1 MVKNHPEKIGNIK
14 TKISELV
21 DDMVLVNCRPIFSE
35 KFTSNYFKKLAA
47 ELSKNK
53 TYQFDYISA
62 MFACLDS
69 ITYYSRHIIDLSQQ
83 EIYYKELAQKDKDEL
98 LDFVCNYLMSIP
110 FSYDIKIPLNNIPLP
125 PFSLGRRLII
135 EQDVKAL
142 PSIGFALSGD
152 SKFVNTNICV
162 PTTGYYNIYEKD
174 HFMKEATIV
183 LSVLIYSLRERG
195 LIKRNYQKSARYTS
209 ALSPI
214 FNKKH
219 QVSEYS
225 AKIYNK
231 DYPNSIDDY
240 SFPIPVCMY
249 LEELGV
255 TDEISEDEVKRLAL
269 EVLQETTKLL
279 DDSTDEAQNIVS
291 AIDWCIQSEINTDKT
306 MSFLQTCMGLE
317 ALLGDN
323 NNDAGLTLTLT
334 DRCAYLI
341 GRGMVER
348 AEIKKEFKA
357 IYQLRSKLVHG
368 RMNKI
373 STQDR
378 ELCRKAIRYLKR
390 AISKEL
396 SYLMEIK

>member
-1 MVKNHPEKIGNIK
+1 
-14 TKISELV
+14 
-21 DDMVLVNCRPIFSE
+21 
-35 KFTSNYFKKLAA
+35 
-47 ELSKNK
+47 
-53 TYQFDYISA
+53 
-62 MFACLDS
+62 
-69 ITYYSRHIIDLSQQ
+69 
-83 EIYYKELAQKDKDEL
+83 
-98 LDFVCNYLMSIP
+98 
-110 FSYDIKIPLNNIPLP
+110 
-125 PFSLGRRLII
+125 
-135 EQDVKAL
+135 
-142 PSIGFALSGD
+142 
-152 SKFVNTNICV
+152 
-162 PTTGYYNIYEKD
+162 
-174 HFMKEATIV
+174 
-183 LSVLIYSLRERG
+183 
-195 LIKRNYQKSARYTS
+195 
-209 ALSPI
+209 
-214 FNKKH
+214 
-219 QVSEYS
+219 
-225 AKIYNK
+225 
-231 DYPNSIDDY
+231 
-240 SFPIPVCMY
+240 MY